1 MQGETGKEFNSIED
15 VLKYI
20 TEQHKTQMA
29 QVEATKERTGPEAL
43 SLATNMLDGAS
54 EVLQR
59 DANVQAMVFASV
71 PYGCGEDGNPVK
83 DGYGF
88 SSNLWCAMSVVAAHN
103 FLHGHV
109 PHLVREFQPTLK
121 ARIVLAWRIL
131 TMRSHLPASKAE
143 TPMDLYKGANANTSG
158 IVKKKRPH

>member
-1 MQGETGKEFNSIED
+1 MQGENGKEFNSIED

-59 DANVQAMVFASV
+59 DANVQAIVFASV
-71 PYGCGEDGNPVK
+71 PYGCGDDGKPIP

-88 SSNLWCAMSVVAAHN
+88 SSNLWCAMSKVAAQN

-121 ARIVLAWRIL
+121 ERILLAWRIL
-131 TMRSHLPASKAE
+131 TLRSSLPSVAAE
-143 TPMDLYKGANANTSG
+143 SPAELYRGQNSRRSG
-158 IVKKKRPH
+158 LMMKKRPF